1 MEIDSASFMESTR
14 RFDATT
20 RSLDM
25 SNAITIIRTIATF
38 DTGHMLSEYIPATG
52 ALAGQRRIGF
62 VTKSGKP
69 CKSVPHGVQPVGDT
83 EPTPPAAQP
92 AQPAAQPAAVA
103 VQPTTQPAQ
112 PKRKAKRQHPTR
124 KGLTWQAF
132 NGECRAAG
140 LTMKQAGRLWKGAK
154 GKVTG
159 AQLHIIDTAV
169 RNEWPLHVEAA
180 PAARPTY
187 DMAGNVTEYVVMYE
201 HDGNEVE
208 VECLDMDEDGYTL
221 PYQPESERGNP
232 VPQYGKTEWPCP
244 SEEVIEEEARSL
256 RAETQAFLRNI
267 EGRLN

>member
-1 MEIDSASFMESTR
+1 
-14 RFDATT
+14 
-20 RSLDM
+20 M

-92 AQPAAQPAAVA
+92 AQPAAQPATVA

-112 PKRKAKRQHPTR
+112 PKRKANRQHPTR
-124 KGLTWQAF
+124 PGLTWQAF
-132 NGECRAAG
+132 VGECRKAG
-140 LTMKQAGRLWKGAK
+140 LLMSDASYMWRNGVK
-154 GKVTG
+154 GKT
-159 AQLHIIDTAV
+159 AMTQLHMIDCYANPLEHIPTA
-169 RNEWPLHVEAA
+169 EEAGF
-180 PAARPTY
+180 T
-187 DMAGNVTEYVVMYE
+187 VMFE

-208 VECLDMDEDGYTL
+208 VECLDTDKDGYTL